1 MGYYNS
7 PNFPM
12 FPQRNSM
19 GRMQFP
25 WQGRQTP
32 NISEDEFF
40 QLTQTLDKSSLQ
52 KLVAQARSRGISDTD
67 IKSGL
72 DILLKH

>member
-19 GRMQFP
+19 GRMQFS

-52 KLVAQARSRGISDTD
+52 KLREV
-67 IKSGL
+67 
-72 DILLKH
+72 